1 MHNLTD
7 GQRAA
12 LLSAARRDDGAANL
26 AKILKGAAAARV
38 GKALIAQKLMREVK
52 TKAGM
57 PVWRRDGEGRT
68 FCLVISSTGRK
79 AVGVFKEPAK
89 ALDPAPGKAAS
100 IECVV
105 VGPGKGANP
114 EKASVPGTGERAK
127 ASSATPSQRAGTK
140 KALLIEMLSSSA
152 GTSIDALVSAT
163 GWLPH
168 TTRAALTGLRHA
180 GHCIERSKGEDGV
193 SAYRLIRAPAVQG
206 SGSAAMKGKA
216 AAAARV

>member
-1 MHNLTD
+1 MT
-7 GQRAA
+7 
-12 LLSAARRDDGAANL
+12 ARQIL
-26 AKILKGAAAARV
+26 PEILKGAAAARV
-38 GKALIAQKLMREVK
+38 GKALIAQKLMREAK

-68 FCLVISSTGRK
+68 FSLVISSAGRK
-79 AVGVFKEPAK
+79 AVGVFKQPAK
-89 ALDPAPGKAAS
+89 AVEPAPGKADLPGSAP
-100 IECVV
+100 IECGV
-105 VGPGKGANP
+105 VGPGKGASP
-114 EKASVPGTGERAK
+114 EKVSVPRTGERAP

-140 KALLIEMLSSSA
+140 KALVIEMLSGSA
-152 GTSIDALVSAT
+152 GASIDALVSAT

-193 SAYRLIRAPAVQG
+193 SVYRLIRAPAVQG